1 MELRIT
7 IKSGSEKATARLVL
21 DAEQAADA
29 ERQGLTVV
37 AQAGLERIASSLR
50 TRVVSKRPL
59 RAPEE

>member
-7 IKSGSEKATARLVL
+7 IKAGSEKTTARMDL
-21 DAEQAADA
+21 DAEQAAEV

-37 AQAGLERIASSLR
+37 AQAGLDRIASSLR
-50 TRVVSKRPL
+50 GRVVSKRPL